1 MADELQAAYDE
12 CLRIARSHYEN
23 FPVASW
29 LVPAHLRI
37 HVAAIYNFARRAD
50 DLADEGNDT
59 AEDKIA
65 ALEAMGQ
72 SLDQC
77 LDKRGNGD
85 YLFLALAN
93 TINEYRLDPALFH
106 DLISAFKQDVTKTRY
121 RDFAEVIDYCRRSAN
136 PVGRLMLQ
144 LFGQATDENNT
155 DSDKICSAL
164 QLINF
169 MQDIQQDLVE
179 NDRVYFPMD
188 EMLAAGVNIE
198 DLKKKSTEPQV
209 VEFVHAQTT
218 RAKNMLLEG
227 AGLGKRL
234 NGRFGMEIR
243 AIISGGLHIC
253 NALLNQGNDI
263 YARPRLGMIDK
274 LGMLKDSIMRSI

>member
-1 MADELQAAYDE
+1 
-12 CLRIARSHYEN
+12 
-23 FPVASW
+23 VASW

-50 DLADEGNDT
+50 DLADEGND
-59 AEDKIA
+59 AAQDKIV
-65 ALEAMGQ
+65 ALDAMGK

-77 LDKRGNGD
+77 LAGQDNSD

-93 TINEYRLDPALFH
+93 TIGEHQLDPALFH

-121 RDFAEVIDYCRRSAN
+121 RDFAEVLDYCRRSAN

-144 LFGQATDENNT
+144 LFDQASDENNA

-169 MQDIQQDLVE
+169 MQDIQQDLLE

-209 VEFVHAQTT
+209 VEFVRAQTT

-263 YARPRLGMIDK
+263 YARPRLGVMDK
-274 LGMLKDSIMRSI
+274 LGMLKDSITRSI

>member
-1 MADELQAAYDE
+1 MTDELQAAYDE
-12 CLRIARSHYEN
+12 CLHVARSHYEN

-50 DLADEGNDT
+50 DLADEGND
-59 AEDKIA
+59 AAQDKIV
-65 ALEAMGQ
+65 ALDAMGK

-77 LDKRGNGD
+77 LAGQDNSD

-93 TINEYRLDPALFH
+93 TIGEHQLDPALFH

-121 RDFAEVIDYCRRSAN
+121 RDFAEVLDYCRRSAN

-144 LFGQATDENNT
+144 LFDQASDENNA

-169 MQDIQQDLVE
+169 MQDIQQDLLE

-209 VEFVHAQTT
+209 VEFVRAQTT

-227 AGLGKRL
+227 AELGKRL

-263 YARPRLGMIDK
+263 YARPRLGVMDK
-274 LGMLKDSIMRSI
+274 LGMLKDSITRSI